1 MWRFAVRPCVT
12 ALACEVCGRLPHPG
26 RTRLTLAK
34 LAAVFPVELALHAL
48 VIRWHPPYLVTV
60 ALLTIT
66 TTILV
71 IWVVEP
77 SAMRMLGGWL
87 HSPEL
92 RHRDRIDK
100 APALWRIRVRLTD
113 RPGALETLAKHLAHR
128 GANIL
133 TVHVHQLEGAVLD
146 ELVVDAPDEVT
157 TQALT
162 AAAVHAGGTQ
172 VGVWPATVLS
182 LIDGQTKALAIAARI
197 VGDPD
202 ELPLAVAELLGA
214 RYLAPGAPQAVEPD
228 EGTLLELDLD
238 GRCWGFVRPDEP
250 FTPAEIA
257 RAHRLV
263 DLAALTV
270 RRG

>member
-1 MWRFAVRPCVT
+1 MWRFAVRPRVT
-12 ALACEVCGRLPHPG
+12 VLACEVCGRLPHPG

-48 VIRWHPPYLVTV
+48 VVHLHPPYLLTV
-60 ALLTIT
+60 ALLTVT

-92 RHRDRIDK
+92 RHRDRIDS
-100 APALWRIRVRLTD
+100 APALWRIRVRLAD

-128 GANIL
+128 DANIL
-133 TVHVHQLEGAVLD
+133 TVHVHQLEDAVLD
-146 ELVVDAPDEVT
+146 ELVVAAPAEVT
-157 TQALT
+157 AHAITS
-162 AAAVHAGGTQ
+162 AAEHAGGSG
-172 VGVWPATVLS
+172 VRVWPATVLS

-214 RYLAPGAPQAVEPD
+214 RYLAPGTPQVTEPG
-228 EGTLLELDLD
+228 EGTLLELDRD
-238 GRCWGFVRPDEP
+238 DRRWGFVRPDEP

-257 RAHRLV
+257 RAHRLA

-270 RRG
+270 RRR